1 MERPNYRRFFKQL
14 VGGKT
19 SQQPLRKYAV
29 WSGATLLILGLLAV
43 CAVSFG
49 GRNSTSA
56 TFMRVGSGLASENYS
71 QPAAMPTPAAAAAD
85 GVAADAMRS
94 KAYSAESQGA
104 QAVPAG
110 GAAGGPSIS
119 GQSQPQ
125 PQNKPWDRKIIR
137 TATLQV
143 TVKDVGSSVDRVRL
157 LADQHGGYV
166 FQSDSHA
173 DGDYTIAT
181 ITIQVPTQEFDRIM
195 PELRKLDGQVKKI
208 TSENVA
214 SSDVTEEYTDLNS
227 QLRNLQATEA
237 RVIALQQKA
246 DKLEDILTL
255 DQQLRQIQGDIERI
269 QGRLT
274 FISNRSDMSSI
285 TVTLNPDKPI
295 VEPTVEPT
303 PEAAKVW
310 DPAAVAQKAWDASL
324 QVLSGVATVA
334 ITIGVFLWWLI
345 PIVLI
350 AFVVAVRGRKRSGGA
365 ITPSGQQAPPTA
377 PMGEAGA

>member
-1 MERPNYRRFFKQL
+1 M
-14 VGGKT
+14 
-19 SQQPLRKYAV
+19 
-29 WSGATLLILGLLAV
+29 
-43 CAVSFG
+43 
-49 GRNSTSA
+49 
-56 TFMRVGSGLASENYS
+56 TFSRIGSGFASDSFS
-71 QPAAMPTPAAAAAD
+71 QPMAMATAAPAAFGDAA
-85 GVAADAMRS
+85 GVVANAGPPVS
-94 KAYSAESQGA
+94 NSNEA
-104 QAVPAG
+104 QRTG
-110 GAAGGPSIS
+110 GAAGSTGQTT
-119 GQSQPQ
+119 QSQPQ
-125 PQNKPWDRKIIR
+125 PQAKPWDRKIIR

-166 FQSDSHA
+166 FQSDSHV

-208 TSENVA
+208 TSENVT

-269 QGRLT
+269 QGRLN
-274 FISNRSDMSSI
+274 FLSNRSDMSSI

-303 PEAAKVW
+303 PEPVKGW
-310 DPAAVAQKAWDASL
+310 NPAAVAQKAWEASL

-345 PIVLI
+345 PVVLI
-350 AFVVAVRGRKRSGGA
+350 AFVVAMRGRKRSGAGV
-365 ITPSGQQAPPTA
+365 TPPTSPAPPTA
-377 PMGEAGA
+377 PRGEAGA